1 MSEPTDHTVKPSVCP
16 LDCPDTCSLQV
27 SVIND
32 EISKVKGSR
41 VNPYTAGSVCDK
53 VAKYYPEFVHGEQRL
68 REPLL
73 RTGAPGSEEFK
84 AISWDQ
90 ALTMIAERT
99 LSAIDA
105 HGPQTVLPFN
115 YAGPHGQLAVGSV
128 DRRFFHRLGASLLD
142 RGPLCGGVRGA
153 AYTSLFGN
161 APGMPPE
168 QAADADLVAVWG
180 NNVTVSN
187 LHLARVIKQAREK
200 GARLIVVD
208 PKRTRIAEQ
217 AHLYLQI
224 EPGTDIVLALAV
236 AAEIERR
243 GRVNRAF
250 VDEWVAGYDAF
261 MQQARRYTLE
271 QAAEICKV
279 SLRAIIDLVDAYCS
293 ADKLALSIGNGIE
306 RGKSGGSG
314 LRAIMSLSALLG
326 QFGRR
331 GAGIVAKPG
340 LAFPTTPE
348 RLQRTDLIRE
358 GTRTLNIVDVGRHLL
373 KDDLDPPIR
382 VAFIYNHN
390 PVATHP
396 DQNRMM
402 RALSRDEIFKVG
414 IDVVMTDSMKFC
426 DIVLPAASHFEFDD
440 IYTAYGHSYLQRAEP
455 VIPAVGESLPNTEIF
470 RRLARAFG
478 FDDEMFDDSDQQ
490 LMDMAIDPADARLQG
505 YRPSELPLDRAML
518 MTASEQREMIMCN
531 TVKPD
536 TASGRIELYSEDLE
550 TRFGYGAP
558 RYEAVPRTRP
568 FTLITPSSSKRTNAT
583 FGGGAA
589 SEGVEIVEINPHDAA
604 TAGVEDGT
612 QIKLEN
618 DKGSVILEAKLTD
631 AVAPGVLYSP
641 KGTWLR
647 TSDTG
652 QTVNALIDADL
663 KTDIVD
669 GACYNET
676 FVDLRALQQAARDLT
691 GRVDE

>member
-1 MSEPTDHTVKPSVCP
+1 MSEITEQTVKPSVCP

-27 SVIND
+27 TVEND
-32 EISKVKGSR
+32 EISKVRGSR
-41 VNPYTAGSVCDK
+41 VNPYTAGSICDK
-53 VAKYYPEFVHGEQRL
+53 VAKYYPDFVHGEQRL
-68 REPLL
+68 RKPLL
-73 RTGAPGSEEFK
+73 RTGAPGSGEFT
-84 AISWDQ
+84 AIAWEQ

-99 LSAIDA
+99 QQAIDA
-105 HGPQTVLPFN
+105 YGPQTVLPFN
-115 YAGPHGQLAVGSV
+115 YAGPHGQLAVGSM
-128 DRRFFHRLGASLLD
+128 DRRFFHKIGATLLD

-153 AYTSLFGN
+153 AYTSLFGD

-187 LHLARVIKQAREK
+187 LHLARVIKQAREQ
-200 GARLIVVD
+200 GARLVVVD

-217 AHLYLQI
+217 AYLYLQI
-224 EPGTDIVLALAV
+224 EPGTDVVLALAV
-236 AAEIERR
+236 AAEIDRR
-243 GRVNRAF
+243 GLVKQSF
-250 VDEWVAGYDAF
+250 VDEWVWGYEPF
-261 MQQARRYTLE
+261 MEQARRYTLE

-279 SLRAIIDLVDAYCS
+279 PLAAIIELVDCYCG

-314 LRAIMSLSALLG
+314 LRAIMSISVLLG

-331 GAGIVAKPG
+331 GAGVIAKPG
-340 LAFPTTPE
+340 LAFPTTAE
-348 RLQRTDLIRE
+348 RLQRSDLIPE
-358 GTRTLNIVDVGRHLL
+358 GTRMLNIVDVGRHLL
-373 KDDLDPPIR
+373 NDDLDPPIR

-414 IDVVMTDSMKFC
+414 IDVVMTDSMHLC

-455 VIPAVGESLPNTEIF
+455 VIPSVGESLPNTEIF
-470 RRLARAFG
+470 RRLASAFG
-478 FDDEMFDDSDQQ
+478 FTDAMFDDSDQQ
-490 LMDMAIDPADARLQG
+490 LMDMAIDPEDPRLQG

-518 MTASEQREMIMCN
+518 MTASDQREMIMCN
-531 TVKPD
+531 TVEPG
-536 TASGRIELYSEDLE
+536 TASGRIELFSEDLE
-550 TRFGYGAP
+550 DRFGYGVP
-558 RYEAVPRTRP
+558 RYEAVPKSRP

-589 SEGVEIVEINPHDAA
+589 SDGVEVVEINPRDAA
-604 TAGVEDGT
+604 AAAISEDALV
-612 QIKLEN
+612 KLSN
-618 DKGSVILEAKLTD
+618 DKGSVILKAKLTD

-652 QTVNALIDADL
+652 QTVNALIDADM

-669 GACYNET
+669 GACYHET
-676 FVDLRALQQAARDLT
+676 FVDLSTLS
-691 GRVDE
+691 

>member
-1 MSEPTDHTVKPSVCP
+1 MQNDNVIVKPSVCP
-16 LDCPDTCSLQV
+16 LDCPDTCSLEV
-27 SVIND
+27 SVSNGKI
-32 EISKVKGSR
+32 EKVRGSR
-41 VNPYTAGSVCDK
+41 VNPYTAGAICDK

-68 REPLL
+68 RTPL
-73 RTGAPGSEEFK
+73 RRKGAPGSDEFE
-84 AISWDQ
+84 AISWDD
-90 ALTMIAERT
+90 ALTQIAERT
-99 LSAIDA
+99 QQAIA
-105 HGPQTVLPFN
+105 EHGPQTVLPFN
-115 YAGPHGQLAVGSV
+115 YAGPHGQLAVGSM
-128 DRRFFHRLGASLLD
+128 DRRFFNRLGASQLD

-187 LHLARVIKQAREK
+187 LHLARVIKQAREQ

-224 EPGTDIVLALAV
+224 EPGTDVVLALAV

-243 GRVNRAF
+243 GQVNQLF
-250 VDEWVAGYDAF
+250 LDEWVAGYDAF
-261 MQQARRYTLE
+261 MEQARRYTLE

-279 SLRAIIDLVDAYCS
+279 PLSDIAELVDGYCA

-331 GAGIVAKPG
+331 GAGVIAKPG
-340 LAFPTTPE
+340 LAFPTTAE
-348 RLQRTDLIRE
+348 RLQRSDLIPE
-358 GTRTLNIVDVGRHLL
+358 GTRMLNIVDVGRHLL
-373 KDDLDPPIR
+373 NDDLDPPIR
-382 VAFIYNHN
+382 AAFIYNHN

-426 DIVLPAASHFEFDD
+426 DVVLPAASHFEFND

-455 VIPAVGESLPNTEIF
+455 VIPTVGESLPNTEIF

-478 FDDEMFDDSDQQ
+478 FTDAMFDDNDHQ
-490 LMDMAIDPADARLQG
+490 LMDMAIDPEDPRLQG

-518 MTASEQREMIMCN
+518 MTTSDQREMIMCN
-531 TVKPD
+531 TIKPG
-536 TASGRIELYSEDLE
+536 TASGRIELFSEDLE
-550 TRFGYGAP
+550 ERFGYGAP
-558 RYEAVPRTRP
+558 RYEAVHKSRP

-589 SEGVEIVEINPHDAA
+589 SDGVEVVEINPRDAA
-604 TAGVEDGT
+604 IATIGDDVLV
-612 QIKLEN
+612 KLGN
-618 DKGSVILEAKLTD
+618 DKGSVILKAKLTD

-652 QTVNALIDADL
+652 QTVNALIDADM

-669 GACYNET
+669 GACYHET
-676 FVDLRALQQAARDLT
+676 FVDLHL
-691 GRVDE
+691 V

>member
-1 MSEPTDHTVKPSVCP
+1 MSEITEQTVKPSVCP

-27 SVIND
+27 TVEND
-32 EISKVKGSR
+32 EISKVRGSR
-41 VNPYTAGSVCDK
+41 VNPYTAGSICDK
-53 VAKYYPEFVHGEQRL
+53 VAKYYPDFVHGEQRL
-68 REPLL
+68 RKPLL
-73 RTGAPGSEEFK
+73 RTGAPGSGEFTP
-84 AISWDQ
+84 IDWEQ

-99 LSAIDA
+99 QQAIDA
-105 HGPQTVLPFN
+105 YGPQTVLPFN
-115 YAGPHGQLAVGSV
+115 YAGPHGQLAVGSM
-128 DRRFFHRLGASLLD
+128 DRRFFHKIGATLLD

-153 AYTSLFGN
+153 AYTSLFGD

-187 LHLARVIKQAREK
+187 LHLARVIKQAREQ
-200 GARLIVVD
+200 GARLVVVD

-217 AHLYLQI
+217 AYLYLQI
-224 EPGTDIVLALAV
+224 EPGTDVVLALAV
-236 AAEIERR
+236 AAEIDRR
-243 GRVNRAF
+243 GLVKQSF
-250 VDEWVAGYDAF
+250 VDEWVWGYEPF
-261 MQQARRYTLE
+261 MEQARRYTLE

-279 SLRAIIDLVDAYCS
+279 PLAAIIELVDCYCG

-314 LRAIMSLSALLG
+314 LRAIMSISVLLG

-331 GAGIVAKPG
+331 GAGVIAKPG
-340 LAFPTTPE
+340 LAFPTTAE
-348 RLQRTDLIRE
+348 RLQRSDLIPE
-358 GTRTLNIVDVGRHLL
+358 GTRMLNIVDVGRHLL
-373 KDDLDPPIR
+373 NDDLDPPIR

-414 IDVVMTDSMKFC
+414 IDVVMTDSMHLC

-455 VIPAVGESLPNTEIF
+455 VIPSVGESLPNTEIF
-470 RRLARAFG
+470 RRLASAFG
-478 FDDEMFDDSDQQ
+478 FTDAMFDDSDQQ
-490 LMDMAIDPADARLQG
+490 LMDMAIDPEDPRLQG

-518 MTASEQREMIMCN
+518 MTASDQREMIMCN
-531 TVKPD
+531 TVEPG
-536 TASGRIELYSEDLE
+536 TASGRIELFSEDLE
-550 TRFGYGAP
+550 DRFGYGVP
-558 RYEAVPRTRP
+558 RYEAVPKSRP

-589 SEGVEIVEINPHDAA
+589 SDGVEVVEINPRDAA
-604 TAGVEDGT
+604 AAAISEDALV
-612 QIKLEN
+612 KLSN
-618 DKGSVILEAKLTD
+618 DKGSVILKAKLTD

-652 QTVNALIDADL
+652 QTVNALIDADM

-669 GACYNET
+669 GACYHET
-676 FVDLRALQQAARDLT
+676 FVDLSTLS
-691 GRVDE
+691 

>member
-1 MSEPTDHTVKPSVCP
+1 MSDSISKMEKPSVCP

-27 SVIND
+27 TVDNGQ
-32 EISKVKGSR
+32 ISKIRGSK
-41 VNPYTAGSVCDK
+41 VNPYTAGSICDK
-53 VAKYYPEFVHGEQRL
+53 VVKNYPEFVNGEQRL
-68 REPLL
+68 RTPLL
-73 RTGAPGSEEFK
+73 REGQAGSGEFRS
-84 AISWDQ
+84 ISWDE
-90 ALTMIAERT
+90 ALGLIAERT
-99 LSAIDA
+99 QQVIAEF
-105 HGPQTVLPFN
+105 GPQAVLPFN
-115 YAGPHGQLAVGSV
+115 YAGPHGQLAVASM
-128 DRRFFHRLGASLLD
+128 DRRFFHKMGASLLD

-153 AYTSLFGN
+153 AYTSLFGT

-187 LHLARVIKQAREK
+187 LHLARVIKQAREQ

-224 EPGTDIVLALAV
+224 EPGTDVVLALAI
-236 AAEIERR
+236 AAEIEKR
-243 GRVNRAF
+243 GKVNQDF
-250 VDEWVAGYDAF
+250 VREWVSGYDAF
-261 MQQARRYTLE
+261 MNAARRYTLE

-279 SLRAIIDLVDAYCS
+279 TLADIVALLDWYCT

-326 QFGRR
+326 QFGQR
-331 GAGIVAKPG
+331 GAGVIAKPG
-340 LAFPTTPE
+340 LAFPITAD
-348 RLQRTDLIRE
+348 RLQRPDLIPE
-358 GTRTLNIVDVGRHLL
+358 GTRMLNIVDVGRHLL
-373 KDDLDPPIR
+373 QDDLDPPIR
-382 VAFIYNHN
+382 ATFIYNHN

-402 RALSRDEIFKVG
+402 RALGRDEIFKVG
-414 IDVVMTDSMKFC
+414 IDVAMTDSMRFC
-426 DIVLPAASHFEFDD
+426 DVVLPAASHFEFDD

-455 VIPAVGESLPNTEIF
+455 VIPTVGESLPNTEIY

-478 FDDEMFDDSDQQ
+478 FSDPIFTDSDQQ
-490 LMDMAIDPADARLQG
+490 LMDMAIDTDDPRLQG
-505 YRPSELPLDRAML
+505 CRPSELPLDQAIL
-518 MTASEQREMIMCN
+518 MTAADQQEMIMCN
-531 TVKPD
+531 TVKPA
-536 TASGRIELYSEDLE
+536 TASGKIELFSEDLE
-550 TRFGYGAP
+550 QRFGYGAP
-558 RYEAVPRTRP
+558 RYEAVTRTKP
-568 FTLITPSSSKRTNAT
+568 FTVITPSSSKRTNAT

-589 SEGVEIVEINPHDAA
+589 SDGVEVVEINPADASEA
-604 TAGVEDGT
+604 AISDGDLVELG
-612 QIKLEN
+612 N
-618 DKGSVILEAKLTD
+618 DKGKVVLRAKLTN

-647 TSDTG
+647 TSATG

-676 FVDLRALQQAARDLT
+676 FVDLTRC
-691 GRVDE
+691 RV